1 MEEGKKDETLDEARN
16 SSRSGEITYQV
27 DHGEGNHDISDGT
40 SGQPD
45 GSSGEEEGDLGDVVD
60 DLEPDAANAGTHS
73 LKFQPVEVSTRY
85 NETDE
90 GEPKMPQVGASP

>member
-16 SSRSGEITYQV
+16 SFRSGEITYQV
-27 DHGEGNHDISDGT
+27 DHGEGNHDISDRT
-40 SGQPD
+40 ASQPD
-45 GSSGEEEGDLGDVVD
+45 GSGGEEEGDLGDVVD